1 MNKRDERE
9 GRAKNSHKKGRQLC
23 RAAAPRRRSPLAV
36 GLQPALTGGRRRR
49 RQAAAVFYCKEAKG
63 DDLSLVSEAPRGC
76 FHAHFDDVGNQ
87 LELVSKELNHLVAIL
102 HVYAGD
108 LIFYKVKKM
117 YVLVFFKEKREILL
131 HY

>member
-1 MNKRDERE
+1 MNERDEQKTATKKA
-9 GRAKNSHKKGRQLC
+9 GNSVAVRRHV
-23 RAAAPRRRSPLAV
+23 RRRPPLAV

-108 LIFYKVKKM
+108 LIFYEVKKYM
-117 YVLVFFKEKREILL
+117 Y
-131 HY
+131 

>member
-23 RAAAPRRRSPLAV
+23 RRAPPCAPPAASGCGLA
-36 GLQPALTGGRRRR
+36 TGFNWRET
-49 RQAAAVFYCKEAKG
+49 AAAVFYCKEAKG

-87 LELVSKELNHLVAIL
+87 LELVSKELNHLVLSDFAYLCRGYDIL
-102 HVYAGD
+102 
-108 LIFYKVKKM
+108 
-117 YVLVFFKEKREILL
+117 
-131 HY
+131 